1 MIDLIA
7 ALLDGIAGFFVSL
20 GFSDPAKKP
29 RPTPKR
35 WIQGTSATFP
45 K

>member
-29 RPTPKR
+29 RPTPKPV
-35 WIQGTSATFP
+35 GKP
-45 K
+45 KPRQP